1 MSRTRTMITQE
12 LKKKREQE
20 RSEFSSNGNVIFHN
34 KSVCIKRKLF
44 ESYGYLVSILEN
56 DR

>member
-12 LKKKREQE
+12 NKNDQN
-20 RSEFSSNGNVIFHN
+20 FQATVTWFFHN
-34 KSVCIKRKLF
+34 KSVWIKRKLF

>member
-34 KSVCIKRKLF
+34 KSVWIKRKLF